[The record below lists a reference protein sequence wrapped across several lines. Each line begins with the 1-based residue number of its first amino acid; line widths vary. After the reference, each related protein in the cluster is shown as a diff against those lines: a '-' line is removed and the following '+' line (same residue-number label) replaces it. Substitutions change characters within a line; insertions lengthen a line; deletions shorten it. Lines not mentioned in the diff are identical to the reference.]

1 MAIRT
6 GDTATGFTLPVRPG
20 ETVDVGSHIGS
31 DKVVLL
37 FFPLSFSPVCTDEF
51 CTIRD
56 DWSAYADLGA
66 QVFGISIDSPFV
78 TAKFAEELELPFPLL
93 SDMNRDVAREWDVLH
108 EDLFGM
114 RDVAKRAA
122 FVIDE
127 TGTVVYDSVSDD
139 PKIQVDF
146 DAIRSALGSGSTVG

>member
-6 GDTATGFTLPVRPG
+6 GDTACGFELPVRPG
-20 ETVDVGSHIGS
+20 ETVDVGAHLGT

-51 CTIRD
+51 CTFRD
-56 DWSAYADLGA
+56 DWSAYEGLGA
-66 QVFGISIDSPFV
+66 KVFGICIDSPFV
-78 TAKFAEELELPFPLL
+78 TAKFAEELGLPFPLL

-108 EDLFGM
+108 DDLFGM
-114 RDVAKRAA
+114 RDVAKRSA

-127 TGTVVYDSVSDD
+127 SGTVVYDSVSDD
-139 PKIQVDF
+139 PKVQVDF
-146 DAIRSALGSGSTVG
+146 DAIRAALS

>member
-6 GDTATGFTLPVRPG
+6 GDTACGFTLPVRPG
-20 ETVDVGSHIGS
+20 ETIDVGEHIGS
-31 DKVVLL
+31 EKVVLL

-51 CTIRD
+51 CTFRD
-56 DWSAYADLGA
+56 DWSAYEGLGA
-66 QVFGISIDSPFV
+66 KVFGICIDSPFV

-108 EDLFGM
+108 DDLFGM
-114 RDVAKRAA
+114 RDVAKRSA

-127 TGTVVYDSVSDD
+127 SGKVVYDSVSDD
-139 PKIQVDF
+139 PKVQVDF
-146 DAIRSALGSGSTVG
+146 DAIRAALS

>member
-1 MAIRT
+1 MSIRT
-6 GDTATGFTLPVRPG
+6 GDTAPGFSLPARPG
-20 ETVDVGSHIGS
+20 EVVDVAEHIGT

-51 CTIRD
+51 CAIRD

-66 QVFGISIDSPFV
+66 KVFGISIDSPFV
-78 TAKFAEELELPFPLL
+78 TAKFAEELGLPFPLL
-93 SDMNRDVAREWDVLH
+93 SDMNRDVSREWDVLH

-114 RDVAKRAA
+114 RDVAKRSV

-127 TGTVVYDSVSDD
+127 SGTVVYDAVGDD
-139 PKIQVDF
+139 PKVQVDF
-146 DAIRSALGSGSTVG
+146 DPIQSALGTGSSVG